1 MLFVNFEKWR
11 YEQMTPP
18 EFKRGFRG
26 YDSDAVDQAWA
37 ESEREISEINAA
49 NKELRIQINSLKEQ
63 KSELE
68 SRLKYY
74 EKIEK
79 DLRDA
84 LVNSQRIANQ
94 LKDDA
99 SKQAE
104 DIIQAARNES
114 ENILSEATRLKESK
128 EIETDT
134 LLSEKRKEIVELEK
148 QIQGLNDQKA
158 QLETVISQA
167 KQYLAM
173 IKGLFSEAS

>member
-1 MLFVNFEKWR
+1 
-11 YEQMTPP
+11 MTPP

-49 NKELRIQINSLKEQ
+49 NKELRIQINNLKEQ

-134 LLSEKRKEIVELEK
+134 LLSEKRKEIVELEE

-158 QLETVISQA
+158 QLETVINQA